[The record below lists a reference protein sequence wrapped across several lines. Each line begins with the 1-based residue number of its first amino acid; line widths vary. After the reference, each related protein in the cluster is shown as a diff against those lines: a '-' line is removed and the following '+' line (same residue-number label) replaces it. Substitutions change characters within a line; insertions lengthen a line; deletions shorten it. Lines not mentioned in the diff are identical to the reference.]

1 MFYLGTFA
9 LPAPCPL
16 HWTPFE
22 SSSCL
27 KIFENLPLQTFTSA
41 AATCKLLN
49 AHLLIIK
56 TQEQQRIIS
65 NLLSTI
71 GLVDNIWLGAH
82 VIKGDILWIDNEAV
96 KYANWASEGPRRKAG
111 YCVQMLSDEETQ
123 GQWIDVPC
131 GRKNLVVCQGLK
143 TDNKNGY
150 NYNYYNVPYLEE
162 LKKVKESLEKTESR
176 LKSLEENPIPVGF
189 LYTQLPGQ
197 VDPSCLWPQ
206 LSFED
211 VTAEY
216 AGYFFRAEGATSNAF
231 GAQQE
236 ESSPRL
242 SAVFGEHSYENRPVM
257 GEVLLREGW
266 SANVFAGYE
275 PQSGS
280 GQGWAVLRFKIDA
293 DEVRPRNM
301 AVKIW
306 RRC

>member
-1 MFYLGTFA
+1 M
-9 LPAPCPL
+9 
-16 HWTPFE
+16 PFE
-22 SSSCL
+22 PSSCM
-27 KIFENLPLQTFTSA
+27 KIFDNLPLQSFASA
-41 AATCKLLN
+41 VATCKSLN

-56 TQEQQRIIS
+56 TEEQQKVIA

-82 VIKGDILWIDNEAV
+82 VIKGNVLWVDNEAV
-96 KYANWASEGPRRKAG
+96 KYANWADKGPRRKTG
-111 YCVQMLSDEETQ
+111 FCVEMLSDDEAQ

-131 GRKNLVVCQGLK
+131 ARKNLVVCQSIK
-143 TDNKNGY
+143 SENRNAYHY
-150 NYNYYNVPYLEE
+150 NHYNVPYMEE
-162 LKKVKESLEKTESR
+162 LKKVKETLEKVENR
-176 LKSLEENPIPVGF
+176 LKSLEENPIPMGF

-197 VDPSCLWPQ
+197 TEPSCLWPQ
-206 LSFED
+206 LQFED

-216 AGYFFRAEGATSNAF
+216 AGYFFRAEGGTSDAF
-231 GAQQE
+231 GASQE

-242 SAVFGEHSYENRPVM
+242 AAVFGEHSYENRPAM

-280 GQGWAVLRFKIDA
+280 GQGWAVLRFKTEA
-293 DEVRPRNM
+293 NEVRPRNK